1 MFREDSATV
10 AKYGAMRWGQVL
22 TKTDKRPQLAKG
34 TMKRN
39 NSGSVFSAEKG
50 SRKTGLS
57 AEKWTCV

>member
-1 MFREDSATV
+1 MFREDSATVAHVGV

-39 NSGSVFSAEKG
+39 NSGSVFSA
-50 SRKTGLS
+50 
-57 AEKWTCV
+57 